1 MTEKT
6 IMRALIAE
14 DDPDIR
20 GDLAAALSHA
30 GFVVDAVGD
39 GEAAWFKGDVEPY
52 DVIVLDLGLPRLDG
66 LTVLRR
72 WRDAGRDMPVLVL
85 SARGDWTEKVI
96 GIEAGAD
103 DYMSKPFEMGE
114 LVTRVR
120 ALLRRKAGRVSNVVT
135 LGDLTLDT
143 VRMSATY
150 RGAPAR
156 LSPLEFRLLD
166 FLAHQSDRAVSASEL
181 ASHLH
186 GADSHGDANAIEA
199 LIARLRRKFGAD
211 LILTRRGFGY
221 TVAP

>member
-1 MTEKT
+1 
-6 IMRALIAE
+6 MRALIVE

-20 GDLAAALSHA
+20 KDLADALGHA
-30 GFVVDAVGD
+30 GFTVDAVAD
-39 GEAAWFKGDVEPY
+39 GESAWFQGDVEPY
-52 DVIVLDLGLPRLDG
+52 DVAVLDLGLPRLDG
-66 LTVLRR
+66 LTVLRH
-72 WRDAGRDMPVLVL
+72 WREAGRSLPVLVL

-120 ALLRRKAGRVSNVVT
+120 ALLRRKAGRVSNVVR
-135 LGDLTLDT
+135 LGELAFDT

-166 FLAHQSDRAVSASEL
+166 FLAHQQDRAVSASEL
-181 ASHLH
+181 ANHLY
-186 GADSHGDANAIEA
+186 GTDTSGDANAIEA
-199 LIARLRRKFGAD
+199 LVARLRRKFGAE
-211 LILTRRGFGY
+211 LIQTRRGFGY
-221 TVAP
+221 TVAS

>member
-1 MTEKT
+1 
-6 IMRALIAE
+6 MRALIVE

-20 GDLAAALSHA
+20 RDLVEALGHA
-30 GFVVDAVGD
+30 GFTVDAASD
-39 GEAAWFKGDVEPY
+39 GETAWFQGDIEPY
-52 DVIVLDLGLPRLDG
+52 DVAVLDLGLPRLDG

-72 WRDAGRDMPVLVL
+72 WREAGRGVPVLVL

-120 ALLRRKAGRVSNVVT
+120 ALVRRKGGRLSNVVR
-135 LGDLTLDT
+135 LGELSFDT

-150 RGAPAR
+150 KGAPAR

-166 FLAHQSDRAVSASEL
+166 FLAHQQDRAVSASEL
-181 ASHLH
+181 AGHLY
-186 GADSHGDANAIEA
+186 GTDTNGDANAIEA
-199 LIARLRRKFGAD
+199 LVARLRRKFGAE
-211 LILTRRGFGY
+211 LIQTRRGFGY

>member
-1 MTEKT
+1 
-6 IMRALIAE
+6 MRALIVE

-20 GDLAAALSHA
+20 KDLADALGHA
-30 GFVVDAVGD
+30 GFTVDAVAD
-39 GEAAWFKGDVEPY
+39 GESAWFQGDVEPY
-52 DVIVLDLGLPRLDG
+52 DVAVLDLGLPRLDG

-72 WRDAGRDMPVLVL
+72 WREAGRSLPVLVL

-120 ALLRRKAGRVSNVVT
+120 ALLRRKAGRVSNVVR
-135 LGDLTLDT
+135 LGELAFDT

-166 FLAHQSDRAVSASEL
+166 FLAHQEDRAVSASEL
-181 ASHLH
+181 ANHLY
-186 GADSHGDANAIEA
+186 GTDTSGDANAIEA
-199 LIARLRRKFGAD
+199 LVARLRRKFGAE
-211 LILTRRGFGY
+211 LIQTRRGFGY
-221 TVAP
+221 TVAS